1 MRTHTH
7 TWVRELEIRTVAGQ
21 HTDPV
26 GLHRAGAYVHGPQPY
41 GVELVLIKYWVYLK
55 KGTQK
60 IICLMI
66 MLTIELPV
74 YGCTTFWDTPNA
86 LVCYRFHS
94 IYPC

>member
-1 MRTHTH
+1 M
-7 TWVRELEIRTVAGQ
+7 RELEVRTVAGQ

-41 GVELVLIKYWVYLK
+41 GVELVLIKYWVDLYK
-55 KGTQK
+55 KGTPK

-66 MLTIELPV
+66 MFTIELPV

-86 LVCYRFHS
+86 LVCHSRFHS